1 MGVCDTEELVAS
13 QVNRSETD
21 LLYYNDDM
29 KQLLQRKLTNI
40 GIQILKNFFQLLI
53 LLTEKLYNA
62 SESHVN

>member
-1 MGVCDTEELVAS
+1 VGVCDTEELVAS